1 MKIKIISTGRIE
13 DRPATYAVRMIE
25 QGQAVKA
32 EVKAEVKTEV
42 KAEVKAAPK
51 KEAVSDVAAE
61 PEHKGKK

>member
-32 EVKAEVKTEV
+32 EVKT
-42 KAEVKAAPK
+42 EVKAAPK